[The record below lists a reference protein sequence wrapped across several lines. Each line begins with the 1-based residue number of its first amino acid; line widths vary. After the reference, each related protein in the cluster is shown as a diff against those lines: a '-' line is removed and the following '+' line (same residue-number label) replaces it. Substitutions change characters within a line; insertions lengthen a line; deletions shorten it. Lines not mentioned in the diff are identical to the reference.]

1 MNAQFID
8 EFSGKELQYDPDGLN
23 GWTFFSG
30 DGNAEVKFIQK
41 DGYASVHVDATK
53 DKRGVWWALIRRRI
67 SEGMDLSLI
76 QKPNYEFRIE
86 AKIKVSSAPKRV
98 NLHLNTQRTTDFHTH
113 LMEYD
118 IPDTSNWHVISMTT
132 KNFDARPGDNVFAQM
147 ALMDWGFDKYRVDI
161 DYFKV
166 DIVRVDTT
174 GNDLGEPIPY
184 HPPVPDISE
193 FEYHLAVSEDAIIDL
208 TYTDYNFN
216 RWGSTD
222 EKGNFVNLLTVSGSQ
237 YVILKWDLQKFKNKI
252 ADGPALLELTTY
264 SLQNSSDYKKDFGMV
279 RISEILGGAS
289 DWKDETVTL
298 DNFLE
303 GKSID
308 RAINTQMI
316 IDYEVKE
323 GKGEKNYFVISR
335 PVMQRLI
342 DGKTK
347 GIAVKP
353 LGAVVASFY
362 SSENSDCAPKL
373 HFNLREKQD
382 RHYQKK

>member
-1 MNAQFID
+1 
-8 EFSGKELQYDPDGLN
+8 
-23 GWTFFSG
+23 
-30 DGNAEVKFIQK
+30 
-41 DGYASVHVDATK
+41 
-53 DKRGVWWALIRRRI
+53 
-67 SEGMDLSLI
+67 
-76 QKPNYEFRIE
+76 
-86 AKIKVSSAPKRV
+86 
-98 NLHLNTQRTTDFHTH
+98 
-113 LMEYD
+113 MEYD
-118 IPDTSNWHVISMTT
+118 IPDTSGWHTISMTT
-132 KNFDARPGDNVFAQM
+132 KNFDARPGDTVYVQM
-147 ALMDWGFDKYRVDI
+147 AMMDWGPDKYSVDI
-161 DYFKV
+161 DYIKV
-166 DIVRVDTT
+166 DVVNINEAGEDI
-174 GNDLGEPIPY
+174 GEPIPY

-237 YVILKWDLQKFKNKI
+237 YIILKWDLQKFKNKK

-264 SLQNSSDYKKDFGMV
+264 SLQNSPDYKKDFGMV

-362 SSENSDCAPKL
+362 SSENSECAPKL

-382 RHYQKK
+382 RHNQKK